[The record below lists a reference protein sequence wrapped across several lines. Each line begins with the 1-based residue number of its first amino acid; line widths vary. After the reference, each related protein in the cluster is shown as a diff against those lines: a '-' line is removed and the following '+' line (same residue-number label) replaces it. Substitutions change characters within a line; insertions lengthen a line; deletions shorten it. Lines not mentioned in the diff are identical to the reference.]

1 MNSLLAVLI
10 CERDAGFREAL
21 RNFLF
26 TAGYPKVDVVPTIRE
41 ALAKLR
47 QESYGCVLIG
57 ISRSHSVERRLLGV
71 MQRRQPQAKVVF
83 LVRADDA
90 PFFKDNSL
98 LYVIKERAFT
108 TLLELLAQNG
118 NDVFATDM
126 KKG

>member
-26 TAGYPKVDVVPTIRE
+26 TAGHPKVDVVPTIRE

-47 QESYGCVLIG
+47 QERYGCVLVG

-108 TLLELLAQNG
+108 TLLELIAQNG